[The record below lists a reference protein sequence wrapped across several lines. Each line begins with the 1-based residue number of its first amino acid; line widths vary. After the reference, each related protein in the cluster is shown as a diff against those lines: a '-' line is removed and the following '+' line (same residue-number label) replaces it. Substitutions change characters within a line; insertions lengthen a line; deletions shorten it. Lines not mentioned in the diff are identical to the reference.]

1 MVVEVTFKMF
11 QLVLLKKKDT
21 CFIIELIK
29 RRKSSYIDLLKLIQ
43 REKRKERSRNF
54 RLLIIEFSVFMH

>member
-1 MVVEVTFKMF
+1 MEVTFKMF